1 MHASSPCEICLTVHT
16 VLYNLIV
23 LPLSKQLQ
31 FYQIR
36 ILIFSHPPSLADYRT
51 CQDSDHRCGNGLCVD
66 KAKRCDGYYDCR
78 DKSDESDGCAGI
90 ACELGQFRCKD
101 GNKCIAKYQK
111 CNHRNECDDASDEE
125 NCSEYTCPFCVGQIA

>member
-1 MHASSPCEICLTVHT
+1 M
-16 VLYNLIV
+16 
-23 LPLSKQLQ
+23 
-31 FYQIR
+31 
-36 ILIFSHPPSLADYRT
+36 
-51 CQDSDHRCGNGLCVD
+51 D

-125 NCSEYTCPFCVGQIA
+125 NCSEYTCPFCVSDIARLRDISICFLNEGDISCTPVVSPASTICEVLASRNHCCNRLN